1 MGVKQWLPLCGIVL
15 CVFVFNMSEF
25 MPIGLL
31 TSISADLH
39 ISESQTGTVI
49 SVYAWAVALLSLPMM
64 LLLNK
69 MQYRPMLLLFVGMF
83 AFFQV
88 MSGMAADYW
97 TLVAARI
104 GVAVAHAVFWSIAAP
119 LAVRVVP
126 PTHRLLALSAVAT
139 GTSIAMIVGLP
150 LGRVIGLAL
159 GWRMTF
165 FSIAAVTLI
174 ALVLLLAVFP
184 RVENPGTF
192 SVKRMPDIYT
202 NKVLMGVYLLIAL
215 FVTGYYTGYSY
226 IEPFMLN
233 VVGMSPEVVTLAL
246 TLFGFAGIGGSILFS
261 RRYGRKKYLYL
272 VMSPAGVLVVMA
284 LLDYIVFSPALIFAA
299 CALWGFF
306 GTMTTTAYQNEAI
319 LASPD
324 DATPVAIALF
334 SGIFN
339 IGIALGSMI
348 GGIVVSVPGIETLG
362 ANGAFFVLLAVLFVG
377 LFLVRWIKES
387 DDRRRSRE

>member
-1 MGVKQWLPLCGIVL
+1 MDVRQWLPLCGIVL

-31 TSISADLH
+31 TSISADLG
-39 ISESQTGTVI
+39 ISESQTGTII
-49 SVYAWAVALLSLPMM
+49 SVYAWAVAILSVPLM
-64 LLLNK
+64 LLLNR
-69 MQYRPMLLLFVGMF
+69 MQYRTMLLLVVGLF

-88 MSGMAADYW
+88 MSGLANDYW
-97 TLVAARI
+97 TLLAARL

-119 LAVRVVP
+119 LAVKVVDAH
-126 PTHRLLALSAVAT
+126 HRLAALSAVAT

-165 FSIAAVTLI
+165 YSIAAVT
-174 ALVLLLAVFP
+174 AMAFVLLLAVFP
-184 RVENPGTF
+184 KVQNPGTF
-192 SVKRMPDIYT
+192 SVKKLPDLFR
-202 NKVLMGVYLLIAL
+202 NRVLLGIYLLIAL

-226 IEPFMLN
+226 IEPFLLD
-233 VVGMSPEVVTLAL
+233 VVGMSPELVTLAL

-261 RRYGRKKYLYL
+261 KRYGKKKYLYL
-272 VMSPAGVLVVMA
+272 VMSPGGVLLVMA
-284 LLDYIVFSPALIFAA
+284 LLDYIAFSTVLVFAA
-299 CALWGFF
+299 CAAWGFC

-324 DATPVAIALF
+324 DATPVAIAMF

-339 IGIALGSMI
+339 VGIAMGSMI
-348 GGIVVSVPGIETLG
+348 GGVVVSVPGIETLG
-362 ANGAFFVLLAVLFVG
+362 ANGAFFVLVAVAFVG
-377 LFLVRWIKES
+377 LFLVRWIRAADAE
-387 DDRRRSRE
+387 RNA